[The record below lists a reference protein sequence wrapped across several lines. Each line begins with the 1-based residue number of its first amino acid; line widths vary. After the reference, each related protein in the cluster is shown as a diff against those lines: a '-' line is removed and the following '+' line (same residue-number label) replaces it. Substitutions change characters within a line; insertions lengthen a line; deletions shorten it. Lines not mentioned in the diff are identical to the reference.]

1 MDRDEILQNSRL
13 AERLHCE
20 GKKKEEGELLQE
32 DLGPRASHLS
42 LAILSKA
49 PGKLGGCRKSKG
61 LPIFG
66 WSFESL

>member
-1 MDRDEILQNSRL
+1 MK
-13 AERLHCE
+13 
-20 GKKKEEGELLQE
+20 GKKEEGELLQE

-42 LAILSKA
+42 LAILSKV
-49 PGKLGGCRKSKG
+49 PGKLGGCRKSEG

>member
-1 MDRDEILQNSRL
+1 MRYYRIPDWRS
-13 AERLHCE
+13 ACTVK
-20 GKKKEEGELLQE
+20 GKKEEGELLQE
-32 DLGPRASHLS
+32 DLGPSASHLS